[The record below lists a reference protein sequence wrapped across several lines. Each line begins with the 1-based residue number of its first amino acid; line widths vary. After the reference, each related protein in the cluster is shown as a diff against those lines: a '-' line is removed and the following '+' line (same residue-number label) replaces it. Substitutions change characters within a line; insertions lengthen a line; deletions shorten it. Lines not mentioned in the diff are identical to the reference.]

1 MHITIAS
8 AAMNPEDAHVSQPR
22 RRVAHT
28 AWAGVCIFAC
38 LLLVLTG
45 REGHPPAIILLPVVL
60 LAWAVGHGFIWGVQ
74 RLADKGRRMV
84 ARTAADGQRWPLGLL
99 LAAVGTG
106 SAALVG
112 VIQIV
117 GTTLKGDLYPF
128 SHASAWWAM
137 LVVWMVHAAC
147 FAGLLL
153 RRRWSR
159 LLSATLAFGWVAL
172 LGLQVAEHLAPGAPS
187 DTTGVLIAIAL
198 MVVLVL
204 FGYYIASS
212 SRTRSFLSH

>member
-1 MHITIAS
+1 MK
-8 AAMNPEDAHVSQPR
+8 PEHVHAPKPHP
-22 RRVAHT
+22 RVAHA
-28 AWAGVCIFAC
+28 AWAAVCFVAS
-38 LLLVLTG
+38 LLLVVNG
-45 REGHPPAIILLPVVL
+45 RQGHPPAIILLPVVL
-60 LAWAVGHGFIWGVQ
+60 LAWAVGHGFIWGAQ
-74 RLADKGRRMV
+74 RLADKGRRM
-84 ARTAADGQRWPLGLL
+84 AAPTVTSGQRWPLALR
-99 LAAVGTG
+99 LAAIGTG

-112 VIQIV
+112 AAQVV
-117 GTTLKGDLYPF
+117 GTLFKGSWYPF
-128 SHASAWWAM
+128 NHASYWWAM
-137 LVVWMVHAAC
+137 LLVWVVHAIC

-159 LLSATLAFGWVAL
+159 LLSATLAFGWAAL